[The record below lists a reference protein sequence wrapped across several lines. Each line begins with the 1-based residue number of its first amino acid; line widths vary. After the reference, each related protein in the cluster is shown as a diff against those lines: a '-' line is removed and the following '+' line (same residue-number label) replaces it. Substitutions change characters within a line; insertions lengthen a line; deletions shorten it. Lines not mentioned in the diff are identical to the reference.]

1 MKLISNF
8 LYIDIDNIDT
18 DIIIPKQFL
27 NTLKK
32 KGFERCLFFD
42 IRYIINNNNIYLN
55 EDFSLNKKKIKILI
69 SSKNFGCGS
78 SREHAVWAI
87 KNFGINIII
96 AESYSDIFFDNSMKN
111 NLLLIIFKKNKI
123 KTLIKNSLL
132 YLNIKKQFL
141 RYNKN
146 KYYYFYINNLYKNI
160 FLNKFSIIDFILKK
174 KKKILNYLRNV

>member
-8 LYIDIDNIDT
+8 LYIDIDNVDT

-32 KGFERCLFFD
+32 NGFERCLFFD
-42 IRYIINNNNIYLN
+42 IRYIINKKNIYLN

-69 SSKNFGCGS
+69 SGKNFGCGS

-87 KNFGINIII
+87 KNFGIDIII

-111 NLLLIIFKKNKI
+111 NLLLINFKKFKI
-123 KTLIKNSLL
+123 ETLVKNNLL
-132 YLNIKKQFL
+132 YLNINKQFL
-141 RYNKN
+141 RYKKN
-146 KYYYFYINNLYKNI
+146 KYYYFYINSLYKNI

-174 KKKILNYLRNV
+174 KRKF